1 MKAHLEPFIQT
12 CWSAKHSGPGKIK
25 WESARQG
32 REEGSVL
39 RAEGTA

>member
-1 MKAHLEPFIQT
+1 MQAHLEPSIQT
-12 CWSAKHSGPGKIK
+12 RWSAKDSGPGKIK
-25 WESARQG
+25 WKSARQG